1 MAWFKFGKQDASA
14 VQDAPVETVETMRTR
29 AKRRLIGALILVV
42 TAVVGF
48 PLLFE
53 TQPRPALVDVPIE
66 IPDKTKVKPLPLP
79 PAAASAPAAAA
90 KVDDKA
96 SLGGKE
102 EIVAAASA
110 SAPVAVPNSI
120 EKQLPARTK
129 TAQDAT
135 KTVVTQPAPTAAPAP
150 APTLTP
156 VPTPASDKSA
166 EIKAAAE
173 KAAAQKAVADKA
185 AAEKAAA
192 QKAAADK
199 SKADAAR
206 AQALLDGKAGAT
218 ATAAP
223 VAEGRFIVQFGSFAE
238 ESKAREVR
246 QKVEKAGLKTYAQ
259 VAETSEGKRHRVR
272 VGPFPTRAEAE
283 KAAAKIKALSLPANI
298 LTL

>member
-1 MAWFKFGKQDASA
+1 
-14 VQDAPVETVETMRTR
+14 
-29 AKRRLIGALILVV
+29 
-42 TAVVGF
+42 
-48 PLLFE
+48 
-53 TQPRPALVDVPIE
+53 LVDVPIE
-66 IPDKTKVKPLPLP
+66 IPDKSKVKPLPLP
-79 PAAASAPAAAA
+79 PAVASAPAAAA

-110 SAPVAVPNSI
+110 PVAVPNSI
-120 EKQLPARTK
+120 EKQLPARTN

-156 VPTPASDKSA
+156 VPTPAPDKSA

-223 VAEGRFIVQFGSFAE
+223 AAEGRFIVQFGSFAE